1 MKRQTISI
9 FACLL
14 MASAGALAQ
23 AQVQPGLWEASTTVN
38 SIDIPGAPPQAAQ
51 MMKGQMASGGRN
63 KMTYCITPQQAAQ
76 GPQEMLK
83 QNPSCRFSKYVMKAG
98 RIATEMSCTQNGG
111 TIPPAV
117 RCPILT
123 PGPDRVPPRSAQ
135 PVRPQKIRTRRG
147 TAFRSG
153 IIHRVR
159 LPCG

>member
-111 TIPPAV
+111 TMTARATGSYTPTSFSVTSNAV
-117 RCPILT
+117 MSGGMSMRLSSTSTGRRI
-123 PGPDRVPPRSAQ
+123 GPC
-135 PVRPQKIRTRRG
+135 
-147 TAFRSG
+147 SG
-153 IIHRVR
+153 K
-159 LPCG
+159 